1 MTELSFDKTG
11 WMQDREGVWLMLRV
25 PNVREAQRVC
35 EHYPDGKYSAELKER
50 RKKRSMNANNY
61 FWQLLDQIAAALGRV
76 KEELYLEYIKRVGV
90 FKDFTLSEEEAKT
103 FRVAWSML
111 GVGWPTEQVDYS
123 PSGREVIIRAYY
135 GSSQYSTRQMSR
147 LIDMAV
153 EDAKDLG
160 IEVLTPMELERMK
173 EEWGKR

>member
-1 MTELSFDKTG
+1 MTELAFDKTG

-25 PNVREAQRVC
+25 PGVREAQRVC
-35 EHYPDGKYSAELKER
+35 EHYPGGKYSAELKER

-61 FWQLLDQIAAALGRV
+61 FWQLVDQIAAALGRV
-76 KEELYLEYIKRVGV
+76 KEDLYLEYIKQVGV
-90 FKDFTLSEEEAKT
+90 FKDFTLSEEQAKT

-111 GVGWPTEQVDYS
+111 GVGWPTQQVDYD
-123 PSGREVIIRAYY
+123 GDNVVIRAYY

-160 IEVLTPMELERMK
+160 IEVLTPLELERMK

>member
-1 MTELSFDKTG
+1 MTELVFDKTG

-61 FWQLLDQIAAALGRV
+61 FWQLADQIAAALGRV
-76 KEELYLEYIKRVGV
+76 KEDLYLEYIKQVGV
-90 FKDFTLSEEEAKT
+90 FKDFTLSEEQAKT

-111 GVGWPTEQVDYS
+111 GVGWPTEQVDYD
-123 PSGREVIIRAYY
+123 GDNVVIRAYY

-160 IEVLTPMELERMK
+160 IEVLTPLELERMK
-173 EEWGKR
+173 EEWGR

>member
-1 MTELSFDKTG
+1 MTELAFDKTG
-11 WMQDREGVWLMLRV
+11 WMQDRDGVWLMLRV

-35 EHYPDGKYSAELKER
+35 EHYPEGKYSAELKER

-61 FWQLLDQIAAALGRV
+61 FWQLVDQIAAALGRG
-76 KEELYLEYIKRVGV
+76 KEDLYLEYIKQVGV
-90 FKDFTLSEEEAKT
+90 FKDFTLSEEQAKT

-111 GVGWPTEQVDYS
+111 GVGWPTQQVDYD
-123 PSGREVIIRAYY
+123 GDNVVIRAYY

-147 LIDMAV
+147 LIDIAV

-160 IEVLTPMELERMK
+160 IEVLTPLELERMK

>member
-1 MTELSFDKTG
+1 MTEVTFDKAG

-25 PNVREAQRVC
+25 PSTAKAQSIC
-35 EHYPDGKYSAELKER
+35 EKYENGKYVAELKEY

-61 FWQLLDQIAAALGRV
+61 FWQLVDQIADALGRE
-76 KEELYLEYIKRVGV
+76 KEDLYLDYVKKVGP

-111 GVGWPTEQVDYS
+111 GVGWPTEQVDFS

-135 GSSQYSTRQMSR
+135 GSSLYNTRQMSR

-160 IEVLTPMELERMK
+160 IEVLTPLELERMK
-173 EEWGKR
+173 EEWGK

>member
-1 MTELSFDKTG
+1 MTELAFDKTG

-61 FWQLLDQIAAALGRV
+61 FWQLVDQIAAALGRV
-76 KEELYLEYIKRVGV
+76 KEDLYLEYIKQVGV
-90 FKDFTLSEEEAKT
+90 FKDFTLSEEQAKT

-111 GVGWPTEQVDYS
+111 GVGWPTQQVDYD
-123 PSGREVIIRAYY
+123 GDNVVIRAYY

-160 IEVLTPMELERMK
+160 IEVLTPLELERMK

>member
-1 MTELSFDKTG
+1 MTELAFDKTG

-25 PNVREAQRVC
+25 PSVREAQRVC

-61 FWQLLDQIAAALGRV
+61 FWQLVDQIAAALGRV
-76 KEELYLEYIKRVGV
+76 KEDLYLEYIKQVGV
-90 FKDFTLSEEEAKT
+90 FKDFTLSEEQAKT

-111 GVGWPTEQVDYS
+111 GVGWPTQQVDYD
-123 PSGREVIIRAYY
+123 GDNVVIRAYY

-160 IEVLTPMELERMK
+160 IEVLTPLELERMK

>member
-1 MTELSFDKTG
+1 MTELAFDKTG
-11 WMQDREGVWLMLRV
+11 WMQDRDGVWLMLRV

-76 KEELYLEYIKRVGV
+76 KEDLYLEYIKQVGV
-90 FKDFTLSEEEAKT
+90 FKDFTLSEEQAKT

-111 GVGWPTEQVDYS
+111 GVGWPTQQVDYD
-123 PSGREVIIRAYY
+123 GDNVVIRAYY

-160 IEVLTPMELERMK
+160 VEVLTPLELDRMK

>member
-1 MTELSFDKTG
+1 MTEVTFDKAG

-25 PNVREAQRVC
+25 PSTAKAQSIC
-35 EHYPDGKYSAELKER
+35 EQYENGKYVAELKEH

-61 FWQLLDQIAAALGRV
+61 FWQLADQIAEKLGRG
-76 KEELYLEYIKRVGV
+76 KEELYLEYVKRVGP
-90 FKDFTLSEEEAKT
+90 FKDFTLSEDEAKT

-111 GVGWPTEQVDYS
+111 GTGWPTEQVDYS
-123 PSGREVIIRAYY
+123 PSGREVIVRAYY
-135 GSSQYSTRQMSR
+135 GSSQYNTRQMSR

-153 EDAKDLG
+153 ADAKDLG
-160 IEVLTPMELERMK
+160 IEVLTPAELERMK

>member
-1 MTELSFDKTG
+1 MTEVTFDKAG

-25 PNVREAQRVC
+25 PSTAKAQSIC
-35 EHYPDGKYSAELKER
+35 EQYENGKYVAELKEH

-61 FWQLLDQIAAALGRV
+61 FWQLADQIAEKLGRE
-76 KEELYLEYIKRVGV
+76 KEELYLEYVKRVGP
-90 FKDFTLSEEEAKT
+90 FKDFTLSEDEAKT

-111 GVGWPTEQVDYS
+111 GTGWPTEQVDYS
-123 PSGREVIIRAYY
+123 PSGREVVVRAYY
-135 GSSQYSTRQMSR
+135 GSSQYNTRQMSR

-160 IEVLTPMELERMK
+160 IEVLTPLELERMK

>member
-1 MTELSFDKTG
+1 MTELAFDKTG

-25 PNVREAQRVC
+25 PSVREAQRVC

-61 FWQLLDQIAAALGRV
+61 FWQLVDQIAAALGRV
-76 KEELYLEYIKRVGV
+76 KEDLYLEYIKQVGV
-90 FKDFTLSEEEAKT
+90 FKDFTLSEEQAKT

-111 GVGWPTEQVDYS
+111 GVGWPTQQVDYD
-123 PSGREVIIRAYY
+123 GDNVVIRAYY

-160 IEVLTPMELERMK
+160 IEVLTPLELERMK
-173 EEWGKR
+173 EEWGK

>member
-1 MTELSFDKTG
+1 MTEVTFDKAG

-25 PNVREAQRVC
+25 PSTAKAQSIC
-35 EHYPDGKYSAELKER
+35 EQYENGKYVAELKEH

-61 FWQLLDQIAAALGRV
+61 FWQLADQIAEKLGRE
-76 KEELYLEYIKRVGV
+76 KEELYLAYVKRVGP
-90 FKDFTLSEEEAKT
+90 FKDFTLSEDEAKT

-111 GVGWPTEQVDYS
+111 GTGWPTEQVDYS

-135 GSSQYSTRQMSR
+135 GSSQYNTRQMSR

-160 IEVLTPMELERMK
+160 IEVLTPLELERMK
-173 EEWGKR
+173 EEWGK

>member
-1 MTELSFDKTG
+1 MTEVIFDKAG

-25 PNVREAQRVC
+25 PSTDKAQSIC
-35 EHYPDGKYSAELKER
+35 EQYENGKYVAELKEH

-61 FWQLLDQIAAALGRV
+61 FWQLVDQIAEKLGRE
-76 KEELYLEYIKRVGV
+76 KEELYLEYVKRVGP
-90 FKDFTLSEEEAKT
+90 FKDFTLSEDEAKT

-111 GVGWPTEQVDYS
+111 GTGWPTEQVDYS
-123 PSGREVIIRAYY
+123 PSGREVIVRAYY

-153 EDAKDLG
+153 EDAKGLG
-160 IEVLTPMELERMK
+160 IEVLTPVELERMK
-173 EEWGKR
+173 GEWGR

>member
-1 MTELSFDKTG
+1 MTELAFDKTG

-61 FWQLLDQIAAALGRV
+61 FWQLVDQIAAALGRV
-76 KEELYLEYIKRVGV
+76 KEDLYLEYIKQVGV
-90 FKDFTLSEEEAKT
+90 FKDFTLSEEQAKT

-111 GVGWPTEQVDYS
+111 GVGWPTQQVDYD
-123 PSGREVIIRAYY
+123 GDNVVIRAYY

-160 IEVLTPMELERMK
+160 IEVLTPLELERMK
-173 EEWGKR
+173 EEWGK

>member
-1 MTELSFDKTG
+1 MTEVLFDKAG

-25 PNVREAQRVC
+25 PSTSKAQSIC
-35 EHYPDGKYSAELKER
+35 EQYENGKYVAELKEH

-61 FWQLLDQIAAALGRV
+61 FWQLADQIAEKLGQE
-76 KEELYLEYIKRVGV
+76 KEELYLAYVKRVGP
-90 FKDFTLSEEEAKT
+90 FKDFTLAEDEAKT

-111 GVGWPTEQVDYS
+111 GTGWPTEQVDYS
-123 PSGREVIIRAYY
+123 PSGREVIVRAYY
-135 GSSQYSTRQMSR
+135 GSSQYNTRQMSR

-153 EDAKDLG
+153 ADAKDLG
-160 IEVLTPMELERMK
+160 IEVLTPLELERMK

>member
-1 MTELSFDKTG
+1 MTEVIFDKAG

-25 PNVREAQRVC
+25 PSTAKAQSIC
-35 EHYPDGKYSAELKER
+35 EQYENGKYVAELKEH

-61 FWQLLDQIAAALGRV
+61 FWQLVDQIAERLGRE
-76 KEELYLEYIKRVGV
+76 KEELYLEYVKRVGP
-90 FKDFTLSEEEAKT
+90 FKDFTLSEDEAKT

-111 GVGWPTEQVDYS
+111 GTGWPTEQVDYS
-123 PSGREVIIRAYY
+123 PSGREVIVRAYY
-135 GSSQYSTRQMSR
+135 GSSQYNTRQMSR

-160 IEVLTPMELERMK
+160 IEVLTPVELDRMK
-173 EEWGKR
+173 GEWGR

>member
-1 MTELSFDKTG
+1 MTEVIFDKAG

-25 PNVREAQRVC
+25 PSTAKAQSIC
-35 EHYPDGKYSAELKER
+35 EQYENGKYVAELKEH

-61 FWQLLDQIAAALGRV
+61 FWQLVDQIAERLGRE
-76 KEELYLEYIKRVGV
+76 KEELYLEYVKRVGP
-90 FKDFTLSEEEAKT
+90 FKDFTLSEDEAKT

-111 GVGWPTEQVDYS
+111 GTGWPTEQVDYS
-123 PSGREVIIRAYY
+123 PSGREVIVRAYY
-135 GSSQYSTRQMSR
+135 GSSQYNTRQMSR

-160 IEVLTPMELERMK
+160 IEVLTPMELDRLK
-173 EEWGKR
+173 GEWGR

>member
-1 MTELSFDKTG
+1 MTEIVFDKAG

-25 PNVREAQRVC
+25 PSTAKAQSIC
-35 EHYPDGKYSAELKER
+35 EQYENGKYVAELKEH

-61 FWQLLDQIAAALGRV
+61 FWQLVDQIAEKLGRE
-76 KEELYLEYIKRVGV
+76 KEELYLEYVKRVGP
-90 FKDFTLSEEEAKT
+90 FKDFTLSEDEAKT

-111 GVGWPTEQVDYS
+111 GTGWPTEQVDYS
-123 PSGREVIIRAYY
+123 PSGREVIVRAYY
-135 GSSQYSTRQMSR
+135 GSSQYNTRQMSR

-160 IEVLTPMELERMK
+160 IEVLTPMELDRLK
-173 EEWGKR
+173 GEWGR

>member
-1 MTELSFDKTG
+1 MTEVIFDKAG

-25 PNVREAQRVC
+25 PSTAKAQSIC
-35 EHYPDGKYSAELKER
+35 EQYENGKYVAELKEH

-61 FWQLLDQIAAALGRV
+61 FWQLVDQIAEKLGRE
-76 KEELYLEYIKRVGV
+76 KEELYMEYVKRVGP
-90 FKDFTLSEEEAKT
+90 FKDFTLSEDEAKT

-111 GVGWPTEQVDYS
+111 GTGWPTEQVDYS
-123 PSGREVIIRAYY
+123 PSGREVIVRAYY
-135 GSSQYSTRQMSR
+135 GSSQYNTRQMSR

-160 IEVLTPMELERMK
+160 IEVLTPMELDRLK
-173 EEWGKR
+173 GEWGR

>member
-1 MTELSFDKTG
+1 MTELAFDKTG

-61 FWQLLDQIAAALGRV
+61 FWQLVDQIAAALGRV
-76 KEELYLEYIKRVGV
+76 KEDLYLEYIKQVGV
-90 FKDFTLSEEEAKT
+90 FKDFALSEEQAKT

-111 GVGWPTEQVDYS
+111 GVGWPTQQVDYD
-123 PSGREVIIRAYY
+123 GENVVIRAYY

-160 IEVLTPMELERMK
+160 IEVLTPLELERMK
-173 EEWGKR
+173 EEWGK

>member
-1 MTELSFDKTG
+1 MTEVIFDKAG

-25 PNVREAQRVC
+25 PSTAKAQSIC
-35 EHYPDGKYSAELKER
+35 EQYENGKYVAELKEH

-61 FWQLLDQIAAALGRV
+61 FWQLADQIAAALGRE
-76 KEELYLEYIKRVGV
+76 KEEIYLEYIKRVGC
-90 FKDFTLSEEEAKT
+90 FKDFTLSEDEAKT

-111 GVGWPTEQVDYS
+111 GTGWPTEQVDYS

-135 GSSQYSTRQMSR
+135 GSSQYNTRQMSR

-160 IEVLTPMELERMK
+160 IEVLTPMELDRLK
-173 EEWGKR
+173 GEWGR

>member
-1 MTELSFDKTG
+1 MTELAFDKTG

-61 FWQLLDQIAAALGRV
+61 FWQLTDQIAAALGRV
-76 KEELYLEYIKRVGV
+76 KEDLYLEYIKQVGV
-90 FKDFTLSEEEAKT
+90 FKDFTLSEEQAKT

-111 GVGWPTEQVDYS
+111 GVGWPTEQVDYD
-123 PSGREVIIRAYY
+123 GDNVVIRAYY

-160 IEVLTPMELERMK
+160 IETLTPLELERMK

>member
-1 MTELSFDKTG
+1 MTEVIFDKAG

-25 PNVREAQRVC
+25 PSTAKAQSIC
-35 EHYPDGKYSAELKER
+35 EQYENGKYVAELKEH

-61 FWQLLDQIAAALGRV
+61 FWQLADQIAEKLGRE
-76 KEELYLEYIKRVGV
+76 KEELYLEYVKRVGP
-90 FKDFTLSEEEAKT
+90 FKDFTLSEDEAKT

-111 GVGWPTEQVDYS
+111 GTGWPTEQVDYS
-123 PSGREVIIRAYY
+123 PSGREVVVRAYY
-135 GSSQYSTRQMSR
+135 GSSQYNTRQMSR

-160 IEVLTPMELERMK
+160 IETLTPLELERMK

>member
-1 MTELSFDKTG
+1 MTEVTFDKAG

-25 PNVREAQRVC
+25 PTTAKAQSIC
-35 EHYPDGKYSAELKER
+35 EQYENGKYVAELKEY

-61 FWQLLDQIAAALGRV
+61 FWKLADQIAEKLGRE
-76 KEELYLEYIKRVGV
+76 KEELYLEYVKRVGP
-90 FKDFTLSEEEAKT
+90 FKDFTLSEDEAKT

-111 GVGWPTEQVDYS
+111 GTGWPTEQVDYS
-123 PSGREVIIRAYY
+123 PSGREVIVRAYY
-135 GSSQYSTRQMSR
+135 GSSQYNTRQMSR

-160 IEVLTPMELERMK
+160 IEVLTPLELERMK
-173 EEWGKR
+173 EEWGK

>member
-1 MTELSFDKTG
+1 MTELAFDKTG

-61 FWQLLDQIAAALGRV
+61 FWQLADQIAAALGRV
-76 KEELYLEYIKRVGV
+76 KEDLYLEYIKQVGV
-90 FKDFTLSEEEAKT
+90 FKDFTLSEEQAKT

-111 GVGWPTEQVDYS
+111 GVGWPTEQVDYD
-123 PSGREVIIRAYY
+123 GDNVVIRAYY

-160 IEVLTPMELERMK
+160 IEVLTPLELERMK
-173 EEWGKR
+173 EEWGK

>member
-1 MTELSFDKTG
+1 
-11 WMQDREGVWLMLRV
+11 
-25 PNVREAQRVC
+25 
-35 EHYPDGKYSAELKER
+35 
-50 RKKRSMNANNY
+50 
-61 FWQLLDQIAAALGRV
+61 
-76 KEELYLEYIKRVGV
+76 
-90 FKDFTLSEEEAKT
+90 
-103 FRVAWSML
+103 ML

>member
-1 MTELSFDKTG
+1 MTELAFDKTG

-61 FWQLLDQIAAALGRV
+61 FWQLVDKIAAALGRV
-76 KEELYLEYIKRVGV
+76 KEDLYLEYIKQVGV
-90 FKDFTLSEEEAKT
+90 FKDFTLSEEQAKT

-111 GVGWPTEQVDYS
+111 GVVWPTQQVDYD
-123 PSGREVIIRAYY
+123 GDNVVIRAYY

-160 IEVLTPMELERMK
+160 IEVLTPLELERMK

>member
-1 MTELSFDKTG
+1 MTELAFDKTG

-61 FWQLLDQIAAALGRV
+61 FWQLVDQIAASLGRV
-76 KEELYLEYIKRVGV
+76 KEDLYLEYIKQVGV
-90 FKDFTLSEEEAKT
+90 FKDFTLSEEQAKT

-111 GVGWPTEQVDYS
+111 GVGWPTQQVDYD
-123 PSGREVIIRAYY
+123 GDNVVIRAYY

-160 IEVLTPMELERMK
+160 IEVLTPLELERMK
-173 EEWGKR
+173 EEWGK

>member
-1 MTELSFDKTG
+1 MTEVTFDKAG

-25 PNVREAQRVC
+25 PSTAKAQSIC
-35 EHYPDGKYSAELKER
+35 EKYESGKYVAELKEH

-61 FWQLLDQIAAALGRV
+61 FWQLVDQIADALGRE
-76 KEELYLEYIKRVGV
+76 KEDLYLEYVKKVGP

-135 GSSQYSTRQMSR
+135 GSSQYNTRQMSR

-153 EDAKDLG
+153 EDAKG
-160 IEVLTPMELERMK
+160 QEIETLTPEELERMK
-173 EEWGKR
+173 GEWGR

>member
-1 MTELSFDKTG
+1 MTELAFDKTG
-11 WMQDREGVWLMLRV
+11 WMQDRDGVWLMLRV

-61 FWQLLDQIAAALGRV
+61 FWQLVDQIAAALGRV
-76 KEELYLEYIKRVGV
+76 KEDLYLEYIKQVGV
-90 FKDFTLSEEEAKT
+90 FKDFTLSEEQAKT

-111 GVGWPTEQVDYS
+111 GVGWPTQQVDYD
-123 PSGREVIIRAYY
+123 GDNVVIRAYY

-160 IEVLTPMELERMK
+160 IEVLTPLELERMK
-173 EEWGKR
+173 GEWGR

>member
-1 MTELSFDKTG
+1 MTEVIFDKAG

-25 PNVREAQRVC
+25 PSTAKAQSIC
-35 EHYPDGKYSAELKER
+35 EQYENGKYVAELKEH

-61 FWQLLDQIAAALGRV
+61 FWQLVDQIAERLGRE
-76 KEELYLEYIKRVGV
+76 KEELYLEYVKRVGP
-90 FKDFTLSEEEAKT
+90 FKDFTLSEDEAKT

-111 GVGWPTEQVDYS
+111 GTGWPTEQVDYS
-123 PSGREVIIRAYY
+123 PGGREVIVRAYY
-135 GSSQYSTRQMSR
+135 GSSQYNTRQMSR

-160 IEVLTPMELERMK
+160 IEVLTPMELDRLK
-173 EEWGKR
+173 GEWGR

>member
-1 MTELSFDKTG
+1 MTELAFDKTG

-61 FWQLLDQIAAALGRV
+61 FWQLVDQIAAALGRV
-76 KEELYLEYIKRVGV
+76 KEDLYLEYIKQVGV
-90 FKDFTLSEEEAKT
+90 FKDFTLSEEQAKT

-111 GVGWPTEQVDYS
+111 GVGWPTQQVDYD
-123 PSGREVIIRAYY
+123 GDNVVIRAYY
-135 GSSQYSTRQMSR
+135 GSSQYNTRQMSR

-160 IEVLTPMELERMK
+160 IEVLTPLELERMK

>member
-25 PNVREAQRVC
+25 PSVREAQRVC

-61 FWQLLDQIAAALGRV
+61 FWQLVDQIAAALGQV
-76 KEELYLEYIKRVGV
+76 KEDLYLEYIKQVGV
-90 FKDFTLSEEEAKT
+90 FKDFTLSEEQAKT

-111 GVGWPTEQVDYS
+111 GVGWPTQQVDYD
-123 PSGREVIIRAYY
+123 GDNVVIRAYY
-135 GSSQYSTRQMSR
+135 GSSQYNTRQMSR

-160 IEVLTPMELERMK
+160 IEVLTPLELERMK
-173 EEWGKR
+173 EEWGK

>member
-1 MTELSFDKTG
+1 MTELAFDKTG

-25 PNVREAQRVC
+25 PSVREAQRVC

-50 RKKRSMNANNY
+50 RRKRSMNANNY
-61 FWQLLDQIAAALGRV
+61 FWQLVDQIAAALGRV
-76 KEELYLEYIKRVGV
+76 KEDLYLEYIKQVGV
-90 FKDFTLSEEEAKT
+90 FKDFTLSEEQAKT

-111 GVGWPTEQVDYS
+111 GVGWPTQQVDYD
-123 PSGREVIIRAYY
+123 GDNVVIRAYY

-160 IEVLTPMELERMK
+160 IEVLTPLELERMK